1 LRTVRTAFDLK
12 HVVVITSLPPLGMG
26 MGMGIDKSNSQV
38 EYTVKLIDNLLFVM
52 APLNIKFPNKTDT

>member
-1 LRTVRTAFDLK
+1 
-12 HVVVITSLPPLGMG
+12 MG